1 MRRQLFDISHFR
13 QQNLNIF
20 THIDI
25 WGKVFKN
32 RPSEIAGRQPLK
44 KFEVYGLLKQTIA
57 PQNFLR
63 LSSIN
68 FIWSILEYFIP
79 CVCLFR
85 F

>member
-32 RPSEIAGRQPLK
+32 RPSEIVRKQPLK
-44 KFEVYGLLKQTIA
+44 KFEVI
-57 PQNFLR
+57 
-63 LSSIN
+63 
-68 FIWSILEYFIP
+68 
-79 CVCLFR
+79 R
-85 F
+85 FA